1 MSDTPTDRRAGL
13 VDQIELDLKHLQALD
28 LWRRALLDSLH
39 RDGPDLS
46 ARQMA
51 VMLTVYLTPAPHTV
65 RGLAETLKASKPA
78 IVRALDTLGRHG
90 YLRRRRDQ
98 TDRRNVLV
106 QRTVKG
112 AVYLSDFAD
121 GVVRAG
127 RPAEPRA
134 E

>member
-1 MSDTPTDRRAGL
+1 MDEPPSDRRTNL
-13 VDQIELDLKHLQALD
+13 VEAVEIDIKHLQALD
-28 LWRRALLDSLH
+28 LWRRSLVDNLH
-39 RDGPDLS
+39 HDGPDLS

-65 RGLAETLKASKPA
+65 RGLAQTLNASKPA

-98 TDRRNVLV
+98 EDRRNVLV

-112 AVYLSDFAD
+112 AVYLSDFGDAI
-121 GVVRAG
+121 VRAG
-127 RPAEPRA
+127 RP
-134 E
+134 